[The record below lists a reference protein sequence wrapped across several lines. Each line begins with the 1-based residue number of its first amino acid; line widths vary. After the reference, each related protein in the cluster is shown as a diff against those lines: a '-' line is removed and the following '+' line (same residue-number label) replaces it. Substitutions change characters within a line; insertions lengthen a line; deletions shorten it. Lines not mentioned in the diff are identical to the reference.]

1 MSSTPVTSLSSH
13 SKTDTPSF
21 RRTKIVAT
29 LGPATDDPKV
39 MNRMIE
45 AGVDVVRLNFSHGT
59 PATHK
64 RRAEMARAAAAAHD
78 RHIGVLADMQGPK
91 IRIGK
96 FKTGK
101 ADLTEGDV
109 FILDADLS
117 LEQGTQERVGVTY
130 KELPQD
136 VDRGSTLLLDDGRIV
151 LWVDRVEGNE
161 IICRVVVGGELRDN
175 KGINRQGGGL
185 SAKALTDK
193 DREDIKYAAEL
204 GADYLAISFPRSAA
218 DIHEARELFRAAGG
232 RGGIVAKIERA
243 EAVTAIAEITQ
254 AADVVMIARGD
265 LAVEI
270 GDADVPPI
278 QKRIIRVARRL
289 NKVVITATQ
298 MMESMIE
305 NAIPTRAE
313 VSDVANAVLDGTDA
327 VMLSAETASGKH
339 PIAAV
344 AAMDRVCRVAEHEDE
359 MVHPRQRRDAAF
371 RRVDEAIAMAVMYVA
386 NHLPV
391 KAIAALTESGSTAL
405 WMSRISSAVPIY
417 ALTPL
422 AKTQSKMTL
431 YRGVFPVAFEQKSN
445 DPAAVMRQ
453 AVGELRRRGAVRD
466 EDLVIL
472 TIGEPLAK
480 PGGTN
485 TMKIIRVSD
494 LQLDQL

>member
-1 MSSTPVTSLSSH
+1 M
-13 SKTDTPSF
+13 F

-29 LGPATDDPKV
+29 LGPATDDPKI
-39 MNRMIE
+39 MHKMIE
-45 AGVDVVRLNFSHGT
+45 AGVDVIRLNFSHG
-59 PATHK
+59 AASVHA
-64 RRAEMARAAAAAHD
+64 RRVQLARDVARAHD
-78 RHIGVLADMQGPK
+78 RHIGVLVDLQGPK
-91 IRIGK
+91 IRVGK
-96 FKTGK
+96 FKHGK
-101 ADLTEGDV
+101 VELLEGDT
-109 FILDADLS
+109 FILDAGLPLDA
-117 LEQGTQERVGVTY
+117 GTQERVGVTY
-130 KELPQD
+130 KELPRD
-136 VDRGSTLLLDDGRIV
+136 LDRGSTLLLDDGRIA
-151 LWVDRVEGNE
+151 LWVDRVEGSE
-161 IICRVVVGGELRDN
+161 IVCHVVVGGELRDS

-185 SAKALTDK
+185 SAKALTEK
-193 DREDIKYAAEL
+193 DRADIKHAAAL
-204 GADYLAISFPRSAA
+204 DADYLAISFPRSAA
-218 DIHEARELFRAAGG
+218 DVHEARELFRAAGG
-232 RGGIVAKIERA
+232 HGGIVAKIERA
-243 EAVTAIAEITQ
+243 EAVTAIDEITR

-339 PIAAV
+339 PVAAV
-344 AAMDRVCRVAEHEDE
+344 AAMDRVCRVAEREEE
-359 MVHPRQRRDAAF
+359 MVHPRQRREVAF
-371 RRVDEAIAMAVMYVA
+371 KRVDEAIAMAVMYVA

-422 AKTQSKMTL
+422 PATQSKMTL

-445 DPAAVMRQ
+445 EPAVVMAQ
-453 AVGELRRRGAVRD
+453 AVGELRRRGAVSD
-466 EDLVIL
+466 DDLVIL

-485 TMKIIRVSD
+485 TMKVIRVGD
-494 LQLDQL
+494 LHLDQPPT

>member
-1 MSSTPVTSLSSH
+1 M
-13 SKTDTPSF
+13 F

-39 MNRMIE
+39 MDKLIE
-45 AGVDVVRLNFSHGT
+45 AGVDVIRLNFSHGT
-59 PATHK
+59 AAVHA
-64 RRAEMARAAAAAHD
+64 RRAQLARDAARAHD
-78 RHIGVLADMQGPK
+78 RHVGVLVDLQGPK
-91 IRIGK
+91 IRIGR
-96 FKTGK
+96 FKQGK
-101 ADLTEGDV
+101 VELLEGEQ
-109 FILDADLS
+109 FILDADWPLDA
-117 LEQGTQERVGVTY
+117 GTKERVGVTY
-130 KELPQD
+130 KTLPQD
-136 VDRGSTLLLDDGRIV
+136 VDRGATLLLDDGRIV
-151 LWVDRVEGNE
+151 LWVDRVLGAE
-161 IICRVVVGGELRDN
+161 ITCRVVVGGELRDS

-185 SAKALTDK
+185 TAKALTDK
-193 DREDIKYAAEL
+193 DRADIKHAAEL
-204 GADYLAISFPRSAA
+204 GADYLAVSFPRSAA

-232 RGGIVAKIERA
+232 HGGIIAKIERA
-243 EAVTAIAEITQ
+243 EAVQAIAEITH

-278 QKRIIRVARRL
+278 QKRIVRVARRL
-289 NKVVITATQ
+289 NKIVITATQ

-339 PIAAV
+339 PVAAV

-359 MVHPRQRRDAAF
+359 MVHPRQRREAPF
-371 RRVDEAIAMAVMYVA
+371 KRVDEAIAMAVMYVA

-405 WMSRISSAVPIY
+405 WMSRVSSAVPIY
-417 ALTPL
+417 AMTPSPQ
-422 AKTQSKMTL
+422 TQTKVTM
-431 YRGVFPVAFEQKSN
+431 YRGVFPVAFEQRSN
-445 DPAAVMRQ
+445 DPAAVLKQ
-453 AVGELRRRGAVRD
+453 AVGELRRRGAVSD
-466 EDLVIL
+466 DDLVIV

-485 TMKIIRVSD
+485 TMKIIRVAD
-494 LQLDQL
+494 LHLE

>member
-1 MSSTPVTSLSSH
+1 MSSAPSH
-13 SKTDTPSF
+13 SGTTSETVF

-29 LGPATDDPKV
+29 LGPATDDPKI
-39 MNRMIE
+39 MNKLIE
-45 AGVDVVRLNFSHGT
+45 AGVDVVRLNFSHGN
-59 PATHK
+59 PAMHAQ
-64 RRAEMARAAAAAHD
+64 RAAMARDAARAHD
-78 RHIGVLADMQGPK
+78 RHIGVLVDLQGPK

-96 FKTGK
+96 FKQHK
-101 ADLTEGDV
+101 VELLEGDTFV
-109 FILDADLS
+109 LDMNLPLDA
-117 LEQGTQERVGVTY
+117 GTKERVGVTY
-130 KELPQD
+130 KALSQD
-136 VDRGSTLLLDDGRIV
+136 VERGATLLLDDGRIV
-151 LWVDRVEGNE
+151 LWVDRVEGPE
-161 IICRVVVGGELRDN
+161 ITCRVVVGGELSNN

-185 SAKALTDK
+185 SAKALTEK
-193 DREDIKYAAEL
+193 DREDIKHAAEL
-204 GADYLAISFPRSAA
+204 EADYLAISFPRSAA
-218 DIHEARELFRAAGG
+218 DVHEARELFRAAGG
-232 RGGIVAKIERA
+232 KGGIVAKIERA
-243 EAVTAIAEITQ
+243 EAVEAIAEITQ

-270 GDADVPPI
+270 GDAGVPPI

-339 PIAAV
+339 PVAAV

-359 MVHPRQRRDAAF
+359 MVHPRQRREAPF
-371 RRVDEAIAMAVMYVA
+371 KRVDEAIAMAVMYVA

-405 WMSRISSAVPIY
+405 WMSRVSSAVPVY
-417 ALTPL
+417 ALTPSRQ
-422 AKTQSKMTL
+422 TQRKVTL
-431 YRGVFPVAFEQKSN
+431 YRGVFPVAFEQMSS
-445 DPAAVMRQ
+445 DPATVMKQ
-453 AVGELRRRGAVRD
+453 AVQELVRRGAVSD

-472 TIGEPLAK
+472 TIGEPLQK

-485 TMKIIRVSD
+485 TMKVIRVSD
-494 LQLDQL
+494 LHLID

>member
-1 MSSTPVTSLSSH
+1 MT
-13 SKTDTPSF
+13 

-29 LGPATDDPKV
+29 LGPATDDPKI
-39 MNRMIE
+39 MEKLIE
-45 AGVDVVRLNFSHGT
+45 AGVDVVRLNFSHGS
-59 PATHK
+59 AAVHA
-64 RRAEMARAAAAAHD
+64 RRAQLARELAQAHD
-78 RHIGVLADMQGPK
+78 RRVGILVDLQGPK
-91 IRIGK
+91 IRVGK
-96 FKTGK
+96 FKQGK
-101 ADLTEGDV
+101 VALTEGDV
-109 FILDADLS
+109 FILDADLP
-117 LEQGTQERVGVTY
+117 LDAGTQERVGVTY
-130 KELPQD
+130 KILPQD
-136 VDRGSTLLLDDGRIV
+136 VARGATLLLDDGRIV

-161 IICRVVVGGELRDN
+161 IVCRVVVGGGLSDS

-193 DREDIKYAAEL
+193 DREDIKTAAEI

-218 DIHEARELFRAAGG
+218 DVNEARELLRAAGG
-232 RGGIVAKIERA
+232 HGGIVAKIERA
-243 EAVTAIAEITQ
+243 EAVEAIVEITQ

-270 GDADVPPI
+270 GDAAVPPI
-278 QKRIIRVARRL
+278 QKRIVRVARSL

-327 VMLSAETASGKH
+327 VMLSAETAAGKH
-339 PIAAV
+339 PVAAV
-344 AAMDRVCRVAEHEDE
+344 AAMDRVCRVAEQEDE
-359 MVHPRQRRDAAF
+359 LIHPRQRRDASF
-371 RRVDEAIAMAVMYVA
+371 QRVDEAIAMAVMYVA

-422 AKTQSKMTL
+422 PATQSKVTL
-431 YRGVFPVAFEQKSN
+431 YRGVFPVAFAERSG
-445 DPAAVMRQ
+445 DPAIVMRA
-453 AVGELRRRGAVRD
+453 AVDELRRRGAVGD
-466 EDLVIL
+466 DDLVIL
-472 TIGEPLAK
+472 TIGEPLSK

-485 TMKIIRVSD
+485 TMKVIRVAD
-494 LQLDQL
+494 LRAATANV